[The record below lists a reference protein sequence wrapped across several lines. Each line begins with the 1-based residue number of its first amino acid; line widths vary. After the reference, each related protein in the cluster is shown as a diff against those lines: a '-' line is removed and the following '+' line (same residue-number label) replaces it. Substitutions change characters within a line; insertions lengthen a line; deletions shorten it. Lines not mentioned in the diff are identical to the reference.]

1 MDTDDAFTDLLRR
14 ACAND
19 EQAATELCR
28 SYEPELRR
36 FIRFRL
42 TDPGLR
48 RFLDSLDICQSV
60 LAAFF
65 VHLQA
70 GELEVAS
77 PRQLRRLLAVM
88 AQNKLHD
95 KIRRQH
101 AGRRGGPDAPV
112 AGALPELVADPRP
125 LPDDAVAAQELI
137 NRVRDHLPEA
147 ERQLLD
153 RWLGGDEWPQMASDL
168 QASPEALRK
177 RLSRALDRAAQDLGL
192 IEGPP

>member
-1 MDTDDAFTDLLRR
+1 MNDDASFAALLRR

-19 EQAATELCR
+19 EQAATELYRC
-28 SYEPELRR
+28 YEPELRR

-70 GELEVAS
+70 GELEIAS

-95 KIRRQH
+95 KLRRQH
-101 AGRRGGPDAPV
+101 AGRRGGPSAPV
-112 AGALPELVADPRP
+112 PGALPELIADPRP
-125 LPDDAVAAQELI
+125 LPDDAVASAELI
-137 NRVRDHLPEA
+137 GRVRERLPEA

-153 RWLGGDEWPQMASDL
+153 RWLGGDEWPQMAADL
-168 QASPEALRK
+168 HASPEALRK
-177 RLSRALDRAAQDLGL
+177 RLSRAIDRVAQELGL
-192 IEGPP
+192 IEGPS